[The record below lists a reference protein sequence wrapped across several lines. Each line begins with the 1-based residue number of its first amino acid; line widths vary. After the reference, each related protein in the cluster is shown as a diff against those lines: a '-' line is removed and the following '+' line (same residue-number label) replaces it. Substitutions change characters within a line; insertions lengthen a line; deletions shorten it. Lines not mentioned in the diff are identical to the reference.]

1 MKWRVELSGDN
12 GDLEELSK
20 SLNSDKL
27 RILRESEKYFLTSSG
42 FNGITE
48 ADIVLKKSE
57 EILTF
62 INAGSKVIQNL
73 QKPINLSGI
82 ESLNENAKNT
92 QYIFPE
98 SIVSV
103 EGVGRPTVLRDSKVE
118 ETYIYKELPNLV
130 LLATQDKH
138 VAEVLNYL
146 NTGSNEIATLYKI
159 YEIIRCDVGG
169 KKSIRDK
176 GWDSRNQIELF
187 TRTVQSPDAI
197 GDKARHGVQKGQPP
211 KNPMSLN
218 QATSFIL
225 HLVKC
230 WLYSKIPN

>member
-1 MKWRVELSGDN
+1 MEWRIKLSGEDS
-12 GDLEELSK
+12 DLEELSK
-20 SLNSDKL
+20 SFNSERLKIWKDGGNY
-27 RILRESEKYFLTSSG
+27 ILSSSD
-42 FNGITE
+42 FNGIAE

-82 ESLNENAKNT
+82 ESLNENAKST

-103 EGVGRPTVLRDSKVE
+103 AGVGRPTVLRDGKVE
-118 ETYIYKELPNLV
+118 ETCIYKELPNLV
-130 LLATQDKH
+130 LLATQDKN

-146 NTGSNEIATLYKI
+146 NTGNNEIVTLYKI
-159 YEIIRCDVGG
+159 YEIIKGDVGG
-169 KKSIRDK
+169 EKSIRDN
-176 GWDSRNQIELF
+176 GWASRNKTQLF
-187 TRTVQSPDAI
+187 RRTANSPDAM
-197 GDKARHGVQKGQPP
+197 GDKARHGVQKCQPP

-218 QATSFIL
+218 EAKSLIL

-230 WLYSKIPN
+230 WLDSKIPN

>member
-1 MKWRVELSGDN
+1 MEWRIKLSGEDS
-12 GDLEELSK
+12 DLEELSK
-20 SLNSDKL
+20 SFS
-27 RILRESEKYFLTSSG
+27 SEKLKIWKDGGNYILSSSD
-42 FNGITE
+42 FNGIAE

-82 ESLNENAKNT
+82 ESLNENAKST

-103 EGVGRPTVLRDSKVE
+103 GGVGRPTVLRDGKVE
-118 ETYIYKELPNLV
+118 ETCIYKELPNLV
-130 LLATQDKH
+130 LLAMQDKD
-138 VAEVLNYL
+138 VAKVLNYL
-146 NTGSNEIATLYKI
+146 NTGSNEIVTLYNI
-159 YEIIRCDVGG
+159 YEVIKRDVGG

-176 GWDSRNQIELF
+176 GWNSRNQIELF
-187 TRTVQSPDAI
+187 TRTAHSPDAI

-218 QATSFIL
+218 EAKSFIL